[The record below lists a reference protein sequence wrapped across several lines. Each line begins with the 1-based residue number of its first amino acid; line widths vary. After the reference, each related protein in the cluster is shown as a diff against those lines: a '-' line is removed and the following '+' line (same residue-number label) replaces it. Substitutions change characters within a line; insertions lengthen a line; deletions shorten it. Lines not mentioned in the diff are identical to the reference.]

1 MYDEIGSD
9 WVPVKDVVF
18 KEEKIVTKLIFSV
31 AWNVEHSKVRP
42 LITALISWH
51 WSTRTFQDLVVYTV
65 IAVYI

>member
-42 LITALISWH
+42 LITVLI
-51 WSTRTFQDLVVYTV
+51 L
-65 IAVYI
+65 